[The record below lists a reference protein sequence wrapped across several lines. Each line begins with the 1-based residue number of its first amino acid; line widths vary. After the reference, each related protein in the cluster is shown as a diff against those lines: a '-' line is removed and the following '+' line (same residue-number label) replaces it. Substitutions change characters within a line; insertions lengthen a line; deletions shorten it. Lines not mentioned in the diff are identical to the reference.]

1 MELRSGKTI
10 AASRTVF
17 RQLRLRFMGTFGNI
31 STETRECA
39 FPESPNDGGGSIVFV
54 NYDEA
59 RAYKYFVADMI
70 VFILGADTRSDGGE
84 GVFYFNS
91 TSTDADDGGT
101 VLRPDNIAVGDPG
114 RLIRMVL

>member
-1 MELRSGKTI
+1 M
-10 AASRTVF
+10 F

-39 FPESPNDGGGSIVFV
+39 FPPSPSGGDAPVFV

-59 RAYKYFVADMI
+59 RAYKYFVADQV

-84 GVFYFNS
+84 GVFYFNA
-91 TSTDADDGGT
+91 TSTTADDGGT
-101 VLRPDNIAVGDPG
+101 VLRPDNIAVGDAG
-114 RLIRMVL
+114 RLVRMIL